1 MHTGL
6 GVGCTVHEWWVIGSR
21 HVYVY
26 VVMYIGWKGAIL
38 YFILCVQWIKM
49 TFANFSLG
57 WLNALRMLHHG
68 WSLCMCGCAPSLL
81 EDICF
86 LFTPPAAHLTLLH
99 YHIDV
104 CYWLQM
110 NGEDLPFAPPK
121 GKNDLYIVPT
131 GIRPIMRRT
140 AIEVCNDFM
149 LHSVLHLSN
158 SWCFI
163 RVTDMHTSE

>member
-1 MHTGL
+1 MNDGWLH
-6 GVGCTVHEWWVIGSR
+6 HDMS
-21 HVYVY
+21 
-26 VVMYIGWKGAIL
+26 MYMYMGWKSAIL
-38 YFILCVQWIKM
+38 YFILCVQWITM
-49 TFANFSLG
+49 TFANFCLR
-57 WLNALRMLHHG
+57 WLNAFRMLHHG

-81 EDICF
+81 EDIGF
-86 LFTPPAAHLTLLH
+86 LFTPAAHLTLLH
-99 YHIDV
+99 YHIVV

-140 AIEVCNDFM
+140 AIEVRNAFM
-149 LHSVLHLSN
+149 LQSVLHLSN

-163 RVTDMHTSE
+163 RVTDTHTSE